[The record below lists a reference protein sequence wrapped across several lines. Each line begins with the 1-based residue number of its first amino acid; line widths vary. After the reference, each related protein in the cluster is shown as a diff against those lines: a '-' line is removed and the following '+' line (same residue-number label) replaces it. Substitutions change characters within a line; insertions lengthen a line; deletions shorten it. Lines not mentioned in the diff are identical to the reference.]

1 MKKLFLTEIENIR
14 NAKAE
19 GESKI
24 AEIMLKKIRSLP
36 EGLIDANLHRKLIDR
51 FIGHEKVQTV

>member
-1 MKKLFLTEIENIR
+1 LTEIENIR

-19 GESKI
+19 GESKM

-36 EGLIDANLHRKLIDR
+36 EGLINANIHRKLIDR